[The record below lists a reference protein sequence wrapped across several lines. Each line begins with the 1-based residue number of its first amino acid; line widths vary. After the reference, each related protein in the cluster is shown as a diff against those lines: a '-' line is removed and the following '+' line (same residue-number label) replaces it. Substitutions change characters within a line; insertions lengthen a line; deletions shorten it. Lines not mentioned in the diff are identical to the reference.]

1 MCDLSGK
8 LVAWIDAELGENDA
22 AEVERH
28 IQNCGECRSRVEAY
42 GDVSRLVVTYCEVH
56 EVGAAPRKLPRW
68 VPALAGMAA
77 AAAVLLF
84 ILRPAPVRRA
94 PVVAQVANPVPALA
108 LGATSAP
115 GKAKAKTVHRRHEHA
130 AERNVNAAWAF
141 AGPDI
146 QVSIPAEAMFP
157 PGAAPEGAIFRANL
171 SVASDGS
178 VQGLRLLQ

>member
-1 MCDLSGK
+1 MCEWSGK
-8 LVAWIDAELGENDA
+8 LVAWMDAELGENDA

-28 IQNCGECRSRVEAY
+28 IRNCVECRSRVEAY
-42 GDVSRLVVTYCEVH
+42 GEVSRLVVTYCEVH

-68 VPALAGMAA
+68 VPALAGTAA

-84 ILRPAPVRRA
+84 LLRPAPVRQL
-94 PVVAQVANPVPALA
+94 PVVAQAAYPAPALVV
-108 LGATSAP
+108 GAPSAP
-115 GKAKAKTVHRRHEHA
+115 GTAKAKTVHPRHEHV
-130 AERNVNAAWAF
+130 AERNVNAGWAF
-141 AGPDI
+141 ADPNI
-146 QVSIPAEAMFP
+146 QITIPAEAMFP